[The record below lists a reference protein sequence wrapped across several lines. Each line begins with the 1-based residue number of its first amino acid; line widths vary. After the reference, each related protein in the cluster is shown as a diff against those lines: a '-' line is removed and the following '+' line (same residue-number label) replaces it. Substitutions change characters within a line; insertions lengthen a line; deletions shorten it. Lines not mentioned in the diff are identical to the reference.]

1 MTVFALFASATRK
14 EAHLEKYAPTF
25 APGDL
30 LIIGTLIV
38 LEGLLSADNALV
50 MALIV
55 KHLPKNEQKKALFYG
70 LVGAFVMR
78 GIAILFAGYLMSL
91 WWLCG
96 LGAAYL
102 IFLTAKHFLQRHD
115 DHEEKAVA
123 PKAGAGFW
131 ATVAQV
137 EFTDLVFAV
146 DSILVA
152 VALVPNKHKLW
163 VVYAGGFLG
172 ILMLRLAATF
182 FIKLVTKY
190 PALDNMAYALVG
202 WAGVKL
208 ASTTMDIRADSLGIT
223 EPHYLPQ
230 WAFWTGFGLITTV
243 GTLYAVR
250 AGRQPS
256 DEEKVD
262 DAEEALDTLEEGDFV
277 FEDVGN
283 KFDSRFPP
291 QKKE

>member
-1 MTVFALFASATRK
+1 LLK
-14 EAHLEKYAPTF
+14 EVKLEQYAPTF

-30 LIIGTLIV
+30 LVIGTLIV

-55 KHLPKNEQKKALFYG
+55 KHLPKEEQKKALFYG
-70 LVGAFVMR
+70 LVGAFVLR

-102 IFLTAKHFLQRHD
+102 IYLAVKHFFQRHD
-115 DHEEKAVA
+115 TEEGSEIK
-123 PKAGAGFW
+123 PKPGASFW

-208 ASTTMDIRADSLGIT
+208 ASTTMDIRADSLGVAA
-223 EPHYLPQ
+223 PHYLPQ
-230 WAFWTGFGLITTV
+230 WAFWTGFALITVV
-243 GTLYAVR
+243 GTLYAVK
-250 AGRQPS
+250 AGRQAT
-256 DEEKVD
+256 DEEKCD
-262 DAEEALDTLEEGDFV
+262 DAEETLDRLEEGDFV

-283 KFDSRFPP
+283 KFDTRFPP
-291 QKKE
+291 EKKG